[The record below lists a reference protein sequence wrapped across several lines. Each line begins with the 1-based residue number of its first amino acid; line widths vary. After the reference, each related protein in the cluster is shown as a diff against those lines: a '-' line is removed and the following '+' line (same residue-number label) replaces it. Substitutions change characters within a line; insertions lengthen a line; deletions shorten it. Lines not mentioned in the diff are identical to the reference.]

1 MRKIDRIRAERRNA
15 DRPPRRRIPDAH
27 RLGCTSYSPGHTVH
41 WMQALRTA
49 NDYVVSAASWRG
61 QLTSIDGEVLT
72 VKRDEDRRVVEFRHH
87 DPERLAAAADLPAA
101 VLVNDQFAI
110 LRIGSYCF
118 SVLRD
123 TGEALG
129 LCPTDSL
136 PDDATD
142 AQLVERIN
150 THGGFS
156 VPVHP
161 RPSGG
166 RRASRSAVGD

>member
-15 DRPPRRRIPDAH
+15 ARPPRRPIPDAH

-49 NDYVVSAASWRG
+49 NDYAVSAASWRG
-61 QLTSIDGEVLT
+61 LLTSIDGEVLT
-72 VKRDEDRRVVEFRHH
+72 VRAEADRRGVQFRHH
-87 DPERLAAAADLPAA
+87 DPERLAAAAYLPTA
-101 VLVNDQFAI
+101 VVINDQFAI

-123 TGEALG
+123 AGEALG
-129 LCPTDSL
+129 PCPTDLLS
-136 PDDATD
+136 DDATD

-156 VPVHP
+156 VPVRP
-161 RPSGG
+161 RPSAG
-166 RRASRSAVGD
+166 RP